1 LPRSLRARKL
11 ENAVG
16 LAVIV
21 ALAIASVL
29 PLIHILYMVIVRGVE
44 AIARIGLYRFLTE
57 PPHPFD
63 PQNPGGI
70 GPALV
75 GSLELSGLAI
85 AVATL
90 IALPAS
96 VLIAEFRGSRISRGT
111 LLLAL
116 TLVEFPTILVGL
128 TVYAVLVDHVV
139 GGYNMLAGAVALTL
153 VILPYMAVQASEA
166 LRGVPEGVREAAYSL
181 GATRLKTVYALI
193 APAARRGILV
203 GILIGLARA
212 AGETAPLL
220 FTVGGAYEGYH
231 LCLYKVG
238 GAVPLMIYQFIQ
250 MPYKP
255 AQDLAWGAALVLM
268 TIIVGVMLLA
278 RLLVKE
284 VKIL

>member
-1 LPRSLRARKL
+1 MPRSLKVRKL

-16 LAVIV
+16 LGVIV
-21 ALAIASVL
+21 ALALASVL
-29 PLIHILYMVIVRGVE
+29 PLLHILYMVIVRGFE

-128 TVYAVLVDHVV
+128 TVYAVLVDHVI

-153 VILPYMAVQASEA
+153 VILPYMTVQASEA

-181 GATRLKTVYALI
+181 GATRLKTVYTLI

-220 FTVGGAYEGYH
+220 F
-231 LCLYKVG
+231 
-238 GAVPLMIYQFIQ
+238 
-250 MPYKP
+250 
-255 AQDLAWGAALVLM
+255 
-268 TIIVGVMLLA
+268 
-278 RLLVKE
+278 
-284 VKIL
+284 